1 MATITLN
8 TSNLNVLEKC
18 AKGTSIVTKSTN
30 NPLAPG
36 NGTQLAK
43 FVTAQDALVAA
54 NAAVIAARETLRQ
67 LFAARN
73 AAETGWQTELTALAG
88 VTQAVTGGDETAILS
103 TGFGVRAPSTPTPPL
118 HAPINV
124 LVRTNGTPGIS
135 KVSWELE
142 GADSFIVQMSLDAAA
157 PTNWTDVLM
166 TTKSSADIPG
176 AEPGK
181 CAWFRVAGFN
191 VQGTGPWS
199 APACR
204 PVM

>member
-1 MATITLN
+1 
-8 TSNLNVLEKC
+8 
-18 AKGTSIVTKSTN
+18 
-30 NPLAPG
+30 
-36 NGTQLAK
+36 LAK

-54 NAAVIAARETLRQ
+54 NAAVIAAKETLRQ
-67 LFAARN
+67 LVAARN
-73 AAETGWQTELTALAG
+73 ADETTWQAELLALAG
-88 VTQAVTGGDETAILS
+88 VTQAVTGGDEAAILS
-103 TGFGVRAPSTPTPPL
+103 TGFGVRSPGTPTPPL
-118 HAPINV
+118 GAPINV

-142 GADSFIVQMSLDAAA
+142 NAESFIVQMSLDADA

-166 TTKSSADIPG
+166 TTKSSAEIPG

-191 VQGTGPWS
+191 VHGVGPWS